1 MSGDYPDLGSV
12 ILAPFYTVGNT
23 WRSLFLRLHVGLKNV
38 GNRIAREVG
47 TIPDVVNRAGNS
59 ASGVEAKQMH
69 RDRVYCLICSDV
81 WLMWAA
87 LGRGFLRF
95 CFT

>member
-1 MSGDYPDLGSV
+1 M
-12 ILAPFYTVGNT
+12 VGNT
-23 WRSLFLRLHVGLKNV
+23 WRLLFLRLHVGLKNA

-47 TIPDVVNRAGNS
+47 TVPDVINRAGTS
-59 ASGVEAKQMH
+59 GSGVEAKQMY
-69 RDRVYCLICSDV
+69 RDRVYCLVLCSDV